1 MDLYTHIEFLLLDI
15 LDKTP
20 SIYYS
25 FFTIALGIIIY
36 SIKECISRGLTF
48 KVPLIG
54 LNFSFGLKITLI
66 FLNLEFKSSINS
78 LIVLD
83 CP

>member
-1 MDLYTHIEFLLLDI
+1 MELYTHIECLLLDI

-36 SIKECISRGLTF
+36 SIKECIRYF
-48 KVPLIG
+48 NFNEKRFIK
-54 LNFSFGLKITLI
+54 LNTI
-66 FLNLEFKSSINS
+66 
-78 LIVLD
+78 
-83 CP
+83 

>member
-25 FFTIALGIIIY
+25 FFTIALGIIID
-36 SIKECISRGLTF
+36 SIKECIRYF
-48 KVPLIG
+48 NKKRFIK
-54 LNFSFGLKITLI
+54 LNTI
-66 FLNLEFKSSINS
+66 
-78 LIVLD
+78 
-83 CP
+83 